1 MSTQPSDFTRND
13 PSSVPQTRHHLGIL
27 VLEGSGSMS
36 DKIEG
41 RMTKAQTVDQAVK
54 DLLNRLILS
63 ENNKDFSL
71 SVITFDQHC
80 RVHTLPTPVAD
91 KKGRK
96 IDADANYDPTKSHGG
111 GSDIAQALKEA
122 HVLAE
127 EFLSGAKAEGI
138 PHSVVIVVLSNGVSQ
153 TDPLSVANYIKENPN
168 ITLCSSL
175 FASKDEAHPAI
186 EQAKDIL
193 AQIATTPE
201 NYVEVHDGETL
212 RDFFFDSVNRRW
224 SK

>member
-13 PSSVPQTRHHLGIL
+13 PSSVPQTRHQLGIL

-36 DKIEG
+36 DQLAGKL
-41 RMTKAQTVDQAVK
+41 TKAQIVDQAVK
-54 DLLNRLILS
+54 DLLNRLIVS
-63 ENNKDFSL
+63 KNNQDFSISL
-71 SVITFDQHC
+71 VSFDEHC
-80 RVHTLPTPVAD
+80 RVHTFPTRVTD

-96 IDADANYDPTKSHGG
+96 IDADADYDPTKSHGG

-127 EFLSGAKAEGI
+127 EFLSGAKADEV
-138 PHSVVIVVLSNGVSQ
+138 PHSVVIVLMSNGVSQ

-175 FASKDEAHPAI
+175 FTSKDETHPVI
-186 EQAKDIL
+186 DQAREIL
-193 AQIATTPE
+193 EQIATSPE
-201 NYVEVHDGETL
+201 HYVEVHDGETL
-212 RDFFFDSVNRRW
+212 RDFFIDSVSR
-224 SK
+224 